1 MARLLLTLSTDHLR
15 HCPIPPPTLSMSV
28 KTGRNTYPIDS
39 TLLHATPR
47 HSSPIQ
53 STPVKLPLV
62 DAREN
67 ERNRYFNVVQCS
79 AMQYNAMQ
87 SNAKQCN
94 AVHSNAHCNANAF
107 TTDELAQPT
116 QHSPDR
122 GVRQLP
128 YLQPLHYASAA
139 VAHRCVAVH
148 MDCARLPSHCPR
160 ISLITCK

>member
-47 HSSPIQ
+47 HATPLESNPIHSSQ
-53 STPVKLPLV
+53 TTTSRCKRKRTKPV
-62 DAREN
+62 
-67 ERNRYFNVVQCS
+67 FQCS
-79 AMQYNAMQ
+79 AVQCNAIQ
-87 SNAKQCN
+87 CNAKQCN